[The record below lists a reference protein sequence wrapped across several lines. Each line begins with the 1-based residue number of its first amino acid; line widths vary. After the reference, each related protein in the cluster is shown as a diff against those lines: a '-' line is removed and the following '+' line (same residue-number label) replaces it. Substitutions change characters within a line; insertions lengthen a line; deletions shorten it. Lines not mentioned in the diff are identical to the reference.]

1 MFTCSEVLAQQSIH
15 LLCSLS
21 IVPYYIFE
29 THLRIQHTFM
39 EKQDRYCFSGR
50 AKASNLECTPTITIK
65 SDRQK
70 HIVADKIQFELCSC
84 LTKL

>member
-1 MFTCSEVLAQQSIH
+1 
-15 LLCSLS
+15 
-21 IVPYYIFE
+21 
-29 THLRIQHTFM
+29 M

-70 HIVADKIQFELCSC
+70 HIVADKIQFEYVLV
-84 LTKL
+84 